1 MEEPPEETAQTPGNN
16 GSNSEFYPTPEGY
29 PSANRIRS
37 VGGGQGAAGETN
49 AGNSPALVA
58 EQVVLVVVLLDMD
71 IILQEELA
79 IQQIQIIQN
88 VKDLMVDKMVLV
100 MEITTSVV
108 AAVVLELLVIMV
120 IDLVEVLVT
129 AQHQVMV
136 VLEYR

>member
-1 MEEPPEETAQTPGNN
+1 MLLILQ
-16 GSNSEFYPTPEGY
+16 
-29 PSANRIRS
+29 
-37 VGGGQGAAGETN
+37 
-49 AGNSPALVA
+49 LVA

-88 VKDLMVDKMVLV
+88 VKDLMVDKMVPV
-100 MEITTSVV
+100 MEITTSVA
-108 AAVVLELLVIMV
+108 AAVVPVLLVIMV

-129 AQHQVMV
+129 AQHQVMA